1 MSDFITP
8 DLICGRLSV
17 AAVVAVVARRRI
29 NARRQVMRGEEKPP
43 PSLNETETDCFY
55 SHQLFNI

>member
-17 AAVVAVVARRRI
+17 AAVAARRRI

-43 PSLNETETDCFY
+43 PPLNERETDCFC
-55 SHQLFNI
+55 SHQLFNV